1 MGRLSEPHKTGSF
14 FLSRLG
20 ALSFIVPNASPAFSS
35 PRNLIRSYPWWHAN
49 WTHWPCFHSIM
60 KCLQTKRQPNQIRWP
75 YNVNAKG
82 RPKSGIYSLCFLLQQ
97 LPSRLF
103 ESYHSNLHS
112 ADSIDDGKSV
122 GILNTQNL
130 VIYASGLDTI
140 LPLTNFLILA
150 LPWRILKE
158 EVDSKE
164 TICAPPIQ
172 PSAHDLLRLLEAAP
186 SVSVHVSSPIL
197 PFAPSSWPH
206 STHGQ
211 LSALLG
217 N

>member
-20 ALSFIVPNASPAFSS
+20 GLSFIVPHASPAFSS

-75 YNVNAKG
+75 YNVDAKG
-82 RPKSGIYSLCFLLQQ
+82 RPKSGIYYLCFLLQQ

-112 ADSIDDGKSV
+112 ADSIDAGKSL

-130 VIYASGLDTI
+130 VIDASGLDTI
-140 LPLTNFLILA
+140 LYSPSRTSSFWHSHDASWKKRLIQ
-150 LPWRILKE
+150 KKQ
-158 EVDSKE
+158 S
-164 TICAPPIQ
+164 PPIQ
-172 PSAHDLLRLLEAAP
+172 PSAHDLHLLEAAP